1 MADKRVTITI
11 EAIDKASSTFKNIG
25 SQLSSLGKLADI
37 KGLSNLGNT
46 INSIGKAFSGIKSK
60 AGLAV
65 AGIALAVNGFN
76 KLYTA
81 SKQNFINGLSKIGSV
96 CKTIASKVVS
106 VGKAFLSFSGEVAN
120 ADLSFAGLAKT
131 SMGYDQTLERIGIKA
146 GATDGEMAKLGK
158 TIQTLTTDTVYSM
171 DEIAGAAEYMV
182 QNGRTA
188 SQVVEELGSV
198 AGLATT
204 GNIDL
209 AKSADIVA
217 SSMNM
222 FSRQGLSAKQ
232 VANLFAKAAN
242 TSGANVENL
251 AKSLENCGPQAAAL
265 NIPFEELMATLA
277 TMGDN
282 AIKGGKAGTALK
294 NLFQRMAAPTK
305 EAASAIKEFGL
316 ESAQAKIVSGDLK
329 GGLLEMKK
337 ALDLNKISSDEQ
349 QKAIKQLA
357 GAYGAAGLTS
367 VLNTA
372 TDELMTTFKAMEDGL
387 VSTNDLE
394 NGMKKLMGTIQ
405 GQVMRFSANVQLAF
419 YNLYTK
425 ANSSIAKTMD
435 VFNNF
440 LSMLNEGAGIQS
452 ALKYLETEFN
462 KIPKILSNA
471 INNGIK
477 GINSFINGGSLDSI
491 LNIGTSIIKG
501 ITSGINK
508 AYNSGT
514 LTSAISGMISKI
526 CDFITTNGDS
536 IAKAG
541 KQIMNSIKQGI
552 ENNKDKIKTAL
563 DTVIGVMN
571 TWAQGS
577 AEIKSL
583 CGTFASELID
593 GFIEQIGI
601 KAKGKATEFKNAL
614 ISSLTDTSTAPNT
627 TSDWL
632 GKVLGLDAEK
642 PPETLF
648 QKVGNWLKDYFF
660 GESFAAETDAAG
672 KNTTKGISQGI
683 ENGKGDVQSAS
694 EGIGLIFGES
704 VVKAVQLAQTQLQAA
719 FTGIQNSA
727 RTAFTGLANIVRN
740 QFTNCSNIV
749 RNQAVNMTNIVRNQC
764 VNMANIF
771 RNQFVSMSNIC
782 RNQFVNCANIIRNQ
796 MVNCGNIVRN
806 QCVNM
811 SNIFRNQFTS
821 MSNIARNQM
830 VNVSNIIR
838 NQMVN
843 VSNII
848 RNQITNA
855 TNSVRSQCVNMANIF
870 RNQFV
875 SMANVARNQMV
886 NVSNIIRNQAVSW
899 SNVIRNQVQNA
910 RKAFTQQF
918 ISMAKVARTQM
929 VNVSNIVRNQAMR
942 WSNIIRNQAQSA
954 RNALTS
960 SFMSMA
966 AVARNQMAS
975 VLSVVRSYMS
985 QIAAA
990 CNRTLT
996 LKVNI
1001 SKTETTTKKVV
1012 VEKSPKSLNMPQSS
1026 SLSASGYTR
1035 SASSIGLGTLV
1046 GALNSGATGSNRAI
1060 SIEVPLVLEGR
1071 EIARASAIYT
1081 REELAR
1087 LEKRNNRKRGE

>member
-1 MADKRVTITI
+1 MADKRVTVTI
-11 EAIDKASSTFKNIG
+11 EAVDKASSTIKSIG
-25 SQLSSLGKLADI
+25 SQLSSLGKLGDI
-37 KGLSNLGNT
+37 KGLSNLGST
-46 INSIGKAFSGIKSK
+46 IDSIGKAFSGIKGK
-60 AGLAV
+60 AGIAV
-65 AGIALAVNGFN
+65 AGITTVVGGFN
-76 KLYTA
+76 KLYSA
-81 SKQNFINGLSKIGSV
+81 SKQSFIDGLSKIGNV

-452 ALKYLETEFN
+452 ALKYLEMEFN

-471 INNGIK
+471 INDGIK
-477 GINSFINGGSLDSI
+477 GIDSFINGGSLDSI
-491 LNIGTSIIKG
+491 LNIGTNIIKG
-501 ITSGINK
+501 ITDGINK

-514 LTSAISGMISKI
+514 LTSAITGMISKI
-526 CDFITTNGDS
+526 CDFITTNAPA
-536 IAKAG
+536 IEKAG
-541 KQIMNSIKQGI
+541 LQIMDAIRQGI
-552 ENNKDKIKTAL
+552 ENNKGKISSALNSITSLLNSWANASGELQALFGNFANILIDAFIDNMINRVSNRTAEV
-563 DTVIGVMN
+563 TN
-571 TWAQGS
+571 A
-577 AEIKSL
+577 IKSVFNA
-583 CGTFASELID
+583 GN
-593 GFIEQIGI
+593 EQDIYERYGLVGENSG
-601 KAKGKATEFKNAL
+601 AK
-614 ISSLTDTSTAPNT
+614 
-627 TSDWL
+627 
-632 GKVLGLDAEK
+632 
-642 PPETLF
+642 
-648 QKVGNWLKDYFF
+648 F
-660 GESFAAETDAAG
+660 GEG
-672 KNTTKGISQGI
+672 KQKGADGVPLKLNEANFTELYNQYGNHGLTGGQNFGTK
-683 ENGKGDVQSAS
+683 AS
-694 EGIGLIFGES
+694 EGIESTKAEIISKGSEVGTGTAKAIEDGLNS
-704 VVKAVQLAQTQLQAA
+704 MNTDQLKALKTAIDEVGQVTKSTANSMKSS
-719 FTGIQNSA
+719 FTSITNSA
-727 RTAFTGLANIVRN
+727 RTSFMGLA
-740 QFTNCSNIV
+740 
-749 RNQAVNMTNIVRNQC
+749 
-764 VNMANIF
+764 
-771 RNQFVSMSNIC
+771 
-782 RNQFVNCANIIRNQ
+782 
-796 MVNCGNIVRN
+796 
-806 QCVNM
+806 
-811 SNIFRNQFTS
+811 
-821 MSNIARNQM
+821 NIARNQM
-830 VNVSNIIR
+830 VNVGNIIR
-838 NQMVN
+838 NQM
-843 VSNII
+843 
-848 RNQITNA
+848 TNA
-855 TNSVRSQCVNMANIF
+855 ANSVRSQCVNMANIF

-910 RKAFTQQF
+910 RNAFTRQF
-918 ISMAKVARTQM
+918 ISMASVARTQM

-942 WSNIIRNQAQSA
+942 WSNIIRN
-954 RNALTS
+954 ALTR

-966 AVARNQMAS
+966 AVARNQMSS

-1001 SKTETTTKKVV
+1001 NKTETTTKKVV
-1012 VEKSPKSLNMPQSS
+1012 VKKSPKSLNMPQSS

-1046 GALNSGATGSNRAI
+1046 GALNTASTGSNRAI

>member
-1 MADKRVTITI
+1 MADKRVTVTI
-11 EAIDKASSTFKNIG
+11 EAVDKASSTIKSIG
-25 SQLSSLGKLADI
+25 SQLSSLGKLGDI
-37 KGLSNLGNT
+37 KGLSNLGST
-46 INSIGKAFSGIKSK
+46 IDSIEKAFSGIKGK
-60 AGLAV
+60 AAIAT
-65 AGIALAVNGFN
+65 AGITTVVGGFN

-81 SKQNFINGLSKIGSV
+81 SKQSFINGLSKLGNV
-96 CKTIASKVVS
+96 CKTIVSKIIG
-106 VGKAFLSFSGEVAN
+106 VGKAFLSFSGNVAN

-182 QNGRTA
+182 QNGRNA
-188 SQVVEELGSV
+188 NQVIEELSSV

-209 AKSADIVA
+209 SKSADIVA

-265 NIPFEELMATLA
+265 NIPFEDLMATLA

-305 EAASAIKEFGL
+305 EAASAIKEYGL
-316 ESAQAKIVSGDLK
+316 ETAQAKIVSGDLK

-372 TDELMTTFKAMEDGL
+372 TDELMATFKAMEDGL

-394 NGMKKLMGTIQ
+394 DGMKKLMGTIQ

-471 INNGIK
+471 INKGIK
-477 GINSFINGGSLDSI
+477 SIDKFINGGSLNSI
-491 LNIGTSIIKG
+491 LNIGSNIVKG
-501 ITSGINK
+501 ITSGIDK
-508 AYNSGT
+508 AYNSGA
-514 LTSAISGMISKI
+514 LSSSISGMISKV
-526 CDFITTNGDS
+526 CDWITTNAPE
-536 IAKAG
+536 IQKAG
-541 KQIMNSIKQGI
+541 QQIIDAIKQGI
-552 ENNKDKIKTAL
+552 EDNKEKIKDAMNSII
-563 DTVIGVMN
+563 DVMN
-571 TWAQGS
+571 SWAQGS
-577 AEIKSL
+577 AELRAL
-583 CGTFASELID
+583 CGTFAKQLMD
-593 GFIEQIGI
+593 GFIEQTATEAAGSAGEFWNAFSSMFKASDTPDMSKGGTGVI
-601 KAKGKATEFKNAL
+601 KKITDWLFGESYAAEVEAKGK
-614 ISSLTDTSTAPNT
+614 
-627 TSDWL
+627 
-632 GKVLGLDAEK
+632 
-642 PPETLF
+642 ETGQNL
-648 QKVGNWLKDYFF
+648 N
-660 GESFAAETDAAG
+660 
-672 KNTTKGISQGI
+672 KGIESGKSQI
-683 ENGKGDVQSAS
+683 QQTGDAIGQIFGQNVVQS
-694 EGIGLIFGES
+694 IQ
-704 VVKAVQLAQTQLQAA
+704 KAQSQLNAA
-719 FTGIQNSA
+719 FTAIQNSA
-727 RTAFTGLANIVRN
+727 RNAFMGLANITRNQFTNACNIVRNQCTNMANIVRN
-740 QFTNCSNIV
+740 QCT
-749 RNQAVNMTNIVRNQC
+749 
-764 VNMANIF
+764 
-771 RNQFVSMSNIC
+771 
-782 RNQFVNCANIIRNQ
+782 
-796 MVNCGNIVRN
+796 
-806 QCVNM
+806 NM

-821 MSNIARNQM
+821 MSNIA
-830 VNVSNIIR
+830 R

-910 RKAFTQQF
+910 RNTFTQQF

-966 AVARNQMAS
+966 AVARNQMAN

-985 QIAAA
+985 RIAAT

-1012 VEKSPKSLNMPQSS
+1012 VENSPKSLNMPQSS

-1046 GALNSGATGSNRAI
+1046 GALNTASTGSNRAI

>member
-1 MADKRVTITI
+1 MADKRVTVTI
-11 EAIDKASSTFKNIG
+11 EAVDKASSTIKSIG
-25 SQLSSLGKLADI
+25 SQLSSLGKFGDI
-37 KGLSNLGNT
+37 KGLSNLGST
-46 INSIGKAFSGIKSK
+46 IDSIGKAFSGIKGK
-60 AGLAV
+60 AGIAV
-65 AGIALAVNGFN
+65 AGITTVVGGFN
-76 KLYTA
+76 KLYSA
-81 SKQNFINGLSKIGSV
+81 SKQSFIDGLSKLGSV

-440 LSMLNEGAGIQS
+440 LSMLNEGAGIRS

-477 GINSFINGGSLDSI
+477 GINSFINGGSLNSI
-491 LNIGTSIIKG
+491 LNIGSNIVKG
-501 ITSGINK
+501 ITNGINK
-508 AYNSGT
+508 AYNSGA
-514 LTSAISGMISKI
+514 LSSSISGMISKV
-526 CDFITTNGDS
+526 CDWITTNAPR
-536 IAKAG
+536 IQKAG
-541 KQIMNSIKQGI
+541 QQIIDAIKQGI
-552 ENNKDKIKTAL
+552 EDNKEKIKTAL
-563 DTVIGVMN
+563 DAVISVMN

-583 CGTFASELID
+583 CGTFASQLID

-627 TSDWL
+627 ASDWL

-683 ENGKGDVQSAS
+683 ENGKGDIQSAS

-704 VVKAVQLAQTQLQAA
+704 VVKAVQLAQTQLQTA

-727 RTAFTGLANIVRN
+727 RNAFMGLANITRNQFTNTCNIVRNQCTNMANIVRN
-740 QFTNCSNIV
+740 QCTNMS
-749 RNQAVNMTNIVRNQC
+749 
-764 VNMANIF
+764 NIF
-771 RNQFVSMSNIC
+771 RNQFVSMSN
-782 RNQFVNCANIIRNQ
+782 VA
-796 MVNCGNIVRN
+796 
-806 QCVNM
+806 
-811 SNIFRNQFTS
+811 
-821 MSNIARNQM
+821 
-830 VNVSNIIR
+830 R

-855 TNSVRSQCVNMANIF
+855 TNSVRSRCVNMANIF

-910 RKAFTQQF
+910 RNAFTQQF

-966 AVARNQMAS
+966 AVARNQMAN
-975 VLSVVRSYMS
+975 VLSVVQSYMS
-985 QIAAA
+985 RIAAT

-1001 SKTETTTKKVV
+1001 NKTETTTKKVV
-1012 VEKSPKSLNMPQSS
+1012 VKKSPKSLNMPQSS

-1046 GALNSGATGSNRAI
+1046 GALSSSSTGSNRAI

>member
-1 MADKRVTITI
+1 MADKRVTVTI
-11 EAIDKASSTFKNIG
+11 EAVDKASSTIKSIG
-25 SQLSSLGKLADI
+25 SQLSSLGKLGDI
-37 KGLSNLGNT
+37 KGLSNLGST
-46 INSIGKAFSGIKSK
+46 IDSIGKAFSGIKGK
-60 AGLAV
+60 AGIAV
-65 AGIALAVNGFN
+65 AGITTVVGGFN
-76 KLYTA
+76 KLYSA
-81 SKQNFINGLSKIGSV
+81 SKQSFVDGLSKLGSI
-96 CKTIASKVVS
+96 CKTIVS
-106 VGKAFLSFSGEVAN
+106 GIAGAGKAFLSFAGEVAN

-316 ESAQAKIVSGDLK
+316 ETAQAKIVSGDLK

-419 YNLYTK
+419 YNLYTQ
-425 ANSSIAKTMD
+425 ANSSIAKVMD

-440 LSMLNEGAGIQS
+440 LSMLNEGAGIRS

-477 GINSFINGGSLDSI
+477 GIDKFINGGSLNSI
-491 LNIGTSIIKG
+491 LNIGSNIVKG

-508 AYNSGT
+508 AYNSGA
-514 LTSAISGMISKI
+514 LSSSISGLISKV
-526 CDFITTNGDS
+526 CDWITTNAPR
-536 IAKAG
+536 IQKAG
-541 KQIMNSIKQGI
+541 QQIIDAIKQGI
-552 ENNKDKIKTAL
+552 EDNKEKIKTAL
-563 DTVIGVMN
+563 DAIIGVMN

-583 CGTFASELID
+583 CGTFAGTLID
-593 GFIEQIGI
+593 GFVEQIGI
-601 KAKGKATEFKNAL
+601 KAKGKGAELWNAFFSDIEPPATASES
-614 ISSLTDTSTAPNT
+614 ISNFIAKAFEQGFSEPPKT
-627 TSDWL
+627 TLQTVGDW
-632 GKVLGLDAEK
+632 
-642 PPETLF
+642 
-648 QKVGNWLKDYFF
+648 VGNIFRSIF
-660 GESFAAETDAAG
+660 GGEAYAAEVESGGTKAAEG
-672 KNTTKGISQGI
+672 ISKGIDQ
-683 ENGKGDVQSAS
+683 GKGQIETTTNAVGQ
-694 EGIGLIFGES
+694 IFGQS
-704 VVKAVQLAQTQLQAA
+704 LVNAVQQAQNQLSTA
-719 FTGIQNSA
+719 FTGIVNSA
-727 RTAFTGLANIVRN
+727 RTAFIDL
-740 QFTNCSNIV
+740 SNIV
-749 RNQAVNMTNIVRNQC
+749 RNQMVNSTNIVRNQ
-764 VNMANIF
+764 A
-771 RNQFVSMSNIC
+771 
-782 RNQFVNCANIIRNQ
+782 
-796 MVNCGNIVRN
+796 
-806 QCVNM
+806 VNM
-811 SNIFRNQFTS
+811 SNIFRNQFVSMANIVRNQFVNVANIVRNQMVNACNIVRSQCVNMTNIFRSQFVS
-821 MSNIARNQM
+821 MSNVARNQM
-830 VNVSNIIR
+830 VNVANIVR
-838 NQMVN
+838 NQMIN
-843 VSNII
+843 VGNII

-855 TNSVRSQCVNMANIF
+855 ANSVRTQCTNMSNIF

-910 RKAFTQQF
+910 RNTFTQQF
-918 ISMAKVARTQM
+918 ISMGNVARTQM

-966 AVARNQMAS
+966 AVARNQMAN
-975 VLSVVRSYMS
+975 VLSVVQSYMS
-985 QIAAA
+985 RIAAT

-1001 SKTETTTKKVV
+1001 NKTETTTKKVV
-1012 VEKSPKSLNMPQSS
+1012 VEKSPKSLNMPQAS

-1046 GALNSGATGSNRAI
+1046 GALSSASTGSNRAI

>member
-25 SQLSSLGKLADI
+25 SQLSALGKLADI

-46 INSIGKAFSGIKSK
+46 VNNIGKAFSTIKGK
-60 AGLAV
+60 
-65 AGIALAVNGFN
+65 AGIAAAGITLAVNGFN

-81 SKQNFINGLSKIGSV
+81 SKQNFIDGLSKLGSV
-96 CKTIASKVVS
+96 CKTIVS
-106 VGKAFLSFSGEVAN
+106 GITGAGKAFLSFAGNIAN

-217 SSMNM
+217 STMNM

-265 NIPFEELMATLA
+265 NIPFEQLMATLA

-316 ESAQAKIVSGDLK
+316 ETAQAKIVSGDLK

-419 YNLYTK
+419 YNLYTQ
-425 ANSSIAKTMD
+425 ANSSIAKVMD

-491 LNIGTSIIKG
+491 LNIGTNIIKG

-526 CDFITTNGDS
+526 CDFITINGDS

-541 KQIMNSIKQGI
+541 KQIMDSIKQGI

-704 VVKAVQLAQTQLQAA
+704 VVKAVQLAQTQLQTA

-796 MVNCGNIVRN
+796 MVNCANIVRN

-821 MSNIARNQM
+821 MSNIA
-830 VNVSNIIR
+830 R

-910 RKAFTQQF
+910 RNTFTQQF

-942 WSNIIRNQAQSA
+942 WGNIIRNQASNA

-966 AVARNQMAS
+966 AVARNQMAN

-985 QIAAA
+985 QIAAT

-1026 SLSASGYTR
+1026 SISASGYAR
-1035 SASSIGLGTLV
+1035 STSSIGLGTLV
-1046 GALNSGATGSNRAI
+1046 GALSSSSTGSNRAI

>member
-1 MADKRVTITI
+1 MADKRVTVTI
-11 EAIDKASSTFKNIG
+11 EAVDKASSTIKSIG
-25 SQLSSLGKLADI
+25 SQLSSLGKLGDI
-37 KGLSNLGNT
+37 KGLSNLGNAA
-46 INSIGKAFSGIKSK
+46 NNIGKAFSTIKGK
-60 AGLAV
+60 
-65 AGIALAVNGFN
+65 AGIAAAGITMAINGFN

-81 SKQNFINGLSKIGSV
+81 SKQSFISGLSKIGNV
-96 CKTIASKVVS
+96 CKTIVS
-106 VGKAFLSFSGEVAN
+106 GIIGAGKAFLSFAGNTAN
-120 ADLSFAGLAKT
+120 ADLSFTGLAKT
-131 SMGYDQTLERIGIKA
+131 SMNYDQTIERIGIKA
-146 GATDGEMAKLGK
+146 GATDSEMSKLGS
-158 TIQTLTTDTVYSM
+158 TIKKLTTDTVYSM
-171 DEIAGAAEYMV
+171 DEVAGAAEYMV

-188 SQVVEELGSV
+188 TQVVDELGSV
-198 AGLATT
+198 AGLATV

-209 AKSADIVA
+209 SRSADIVA
-217 SSMNM
+217 STMNM
-222 FSRQGLSAKQ
+222 FARQGISAKQ

-265 NIPFEELMATLA
+265 NIPFEQLMATLA

-305 EAASAIKEFGL
+305 EAASAIKQYGL
-316 ESAQAKIVSGDLK
+316 ESAQAKITSGDLK

-337 ALDLNKISSDEQ
+337 ALDLNKVSSTEQ
-349 QKAIKQLA
+349 QKAVKQLA

-372 TDELMTTFKAMEDGL
+372 TDELMVTFDAMEKGL

-394 NGMKKLMGTIQ
+394 NGMKKLMSTIQ

-419 YNLYTK
+419 YNLYTQ
-425 ANSSIAKTMD
+425 ANSSIAKVMD

-491 LNIGTSIIKG
+491 LNIGSNIVKG

-508 AYNSGT
+508 AYNSGA
-514 LTSAISGMISKI
+514 LSSSISGMISKV
-526 CDFITTNGDS
+526 CDWIITNAPR
-536 IAKAG
+536 IQKAG
-541 KQIMNSIKQGI
+541 QQIIDAIKQGI
-552 ENNKDKIKTAL
+552 EDNKEKIKTAL
-563 DTVIGVMN
+563 DAVISVMN

-583 CGTFASELID
+583 CGTFASQLID
-593 GFIEQIGI
+593 GFIEQVSI
-601 KAKGKATEFKNAL
+601 KAAASAGEFWNAIGSMFQPNSTPDMGKGGTGVIKKIT
-614 ISSLTDTSTAPNT
+614 
-627 TSDWL
+627 DWL
-632 GKVLGLDAEK
+632 
-642 PPETLF
+642 
-648 QKVGNWLKDYFF
+648 F
-660 GESFAAETDAAG
+660 GESYAAEVE
-672 KNTTKGISQGI
+672 TKGKETGQNLNKGLES
-683 ENGKGDVQSAS
+683 GKPQIQQTGNAIGQIFGQNVVQSIQQAQS
-694 EGIGLIFGES
+694 
-704 VVKAVQLAQTQLQAA
+704 QLNAA

-727 RTAFTGLANIVRN
+727 RNAFMGLANITRNQFTNACNIVRNQCTNMANIVRN
-740 QFTNCSNIV
+740 QF
-749 RNQAVNMTNIVRNQC
+749 
-764 VNMANIF
+764 
-771 RNQFVSMSNIC
+771 VSI
-782 RNQFVNCANIIRNQ
+782 
-796 MVNCGNIVRN
+796 
-806 QCVNM
+806 
-811 SNIFRNQFTS
+811 
-821 MSNIARNQM
+821 
-830 VNVSNIIR
+830 SNIIR

-843 VSNII
+843 AGNII
-848 RNQITNA
+848 KNQMTNA
-855 TNSVRSQCVNMANIF
+855 ANSVRSQCVNMANIF

-899 SNVIRNQVQNA
+899 SNVIRNQA
-910 RKAFTQQF
+910 
-918 ISMAKVARTQM
+918 
-929 VNVSNIVRNQAMR
+929 SN
-942 WSNIIRNQAQSA
+942 A

-966 AVARNQMAS
+966 AVARTQMAR
-975 VLSVVRSYMS
+975 VLSVVQSYMS
-985 QIAAA
+985 QIAAT

-1001 SKTETTTKKVV
+1001 NKTETTTKKVV
-1012 VEKSPKSLNMPQSS
+1012 VENEPASLSMPQTSS
-1026 SLSASGYTR
+1026 FSASGITR
-1035 SASSIGLGTLV
+1035 NAGTIGLGSLV
-1046 GALNSGATGSNRAI
+1046 GAIASSNTGSQRAI

-1081 REELAR
+1081 REELAK

>member
-1 MADKRVTITI
+1 MADKRVTVTI
-11 EAIDKASSTFKNIG
+11 EAIDKASSTIKSIG
-25 SQLSSLGKLADI
+25 SQLSSLGKLGDI
-37 KGLSNLGNT
+37 KGLSNLGST
-46 INSIGKAFSGIKSK
+46 IDSIGKAFSGIKGK
-60 AGLAV
+60 AGIAV
-65 AGIALAVNGFN
+65 AGITTVVGGFN
-76 KLYTA
+76 KLYSA
-81 SKQNFINGLSKIGSV
+81 SKQNFIDGLSKLGSV

-471 INNGIK
+471 INDGIK
-477 GINSFINGGSLDSI
+477 GIDSFINGGSLDSI
-491 LNIGTSIIKG
+491 LNIGTNIIKG

-514 LTSAISGMISKI
+514 LTSAITGMISKI
-526 CDFITTNGDS
+526 CDFITTNAPA
-536 IAKAG
+536 IEKAG
-541 KQIMNSIKQGI
+541 LQIMDAIKQGI
-552 ENNKDKIKTAL
+552 ENNKGKISSALNSITSLLNSWANASGELQALFGNFANILIDAFIDNMINRVSNRTAEV
-563 DTVIGVMN
+563 TN
-571 TWAQGS
+571 A
-577 AEIKSL
+577 IKSVFNAGNEQDIYERYGL
-583 CGTFASELID
+583 VGENSGT
-593 GFIEQIGI
+593 
-601 KAKGKATEFKNAL
+601 K
-614 ISSLTDTSTAPNT
+614 
-627 TSDWL
+627 
-632 GKVLGLDAEK
+632 
-642 PPETLF
+642 
-648 QKVGNWLKDYFF
+648 F
-660 GESFAAETDAAG
+660 GEGKQRGADGTPLKLNKANFTELYNQYGNHGLTGG
-672 KNTTKGISQGI
+672 KNFGTKVNQGI
-683 ENGKGDVQSAS
+683 ENTKAEIISKGSEVGTGTAKAIEDGLNSMDTNQLKALKTAIDEVGKVTKSTAS
-694 EGIGLIFGES
+694 S
-704 VVKAVQLAQTQLQAA
+704 MKSS
-719 FTGIQNSA
+719 FTSITNSA
-727 RTAFTGLANIVRN
+727 RTSFMGL
-740 QFTNCSNIV
+740 
-749 RNQAVNMTNIVRNQC
+749 TNIVRNQM
-764 VNMANIF
+764 VN
-771 RNQFVSMSNIC
+771 VG
-782 RNQFVNCANIIRNQ
+782 NIIRNQ
-796 MVNCGNIVRN
+796 M
-806 QCVNM
+806 
-811 SNIFRNQFTS
+811 
-821 MSNIARNQM
+821 
-830 VNVSNIIR
+830 
-838 NQMVN
+838 
-843 VSNII
+843 
-848 RNQITNA
+848 TNA
-855 TNSVRSQCVNMANIF
+855 ANSVRSQCVNMANIF

-886 NVSNIIRNQAVSW
+886 NVSNIIRNQAMSW

-910 RKAFTQQF
+910 RNTFTQQF
-918 ISMAKVARTQM
+918 ISMGNVARTQM

-954 RNALTS
+954 RNALTR

-966 AVARNQMAS
+966 AVARNQMSS

-985 QIAAA
+985 QIAAT

-996 LKVNI
+996 LRVNI

-1026 SLSASGYTR
+1026 SISASGYTR

-1046 GALNSGATGSNRAI
+1046 GALNTASTGSNRAI

>member
-1 MADKRVTITI
+1 MADKRVTVTI
-11 EAIDKASSTFKNIG
+11 EAVDKASSTIKSIG
-25 SQLSSLGKLADI
+25 SQLSSLGKLGDI

-46 INSIGKAFSGIKSK
+46 IDSIGKAFSSIKGK
-60 AGLAV
+60 
-65 AGIALAVNGFN
+65 AGIATAGITMAVGGFN
-76 KLYTA
+76 KLYSA
-81 SKQNFINGLSKIGSV
+81 SKQSFIDGLSKIGSV
-96 CKTIASKVVS
+96 CKTIISGIAGA
-106 VGKAFLSFSGEVAN
+106 GKAFLSFAGNIAN

-131 SMGYDQTLERIGIKA
+131 SMNYDQTIERIGIKA
-146 GATDGEMAKLGK
+146 GATDSEMAKLGN
-158 TIQTLTTDTVYSM
+158 TIKKLTTDTVYSM
-171 DEIAGAAEYMV
+171 DEVAGAAEYMV

-188 SQVVEELGSV
+188 TQVVDELGAV
-198 AGLATT
+198 TGLATV

-209 AKSADIVA
+209 ARSADIVA

-222 FSRQGLSAKQ
+222 FSRQGLSAQQ

-265 NIPFEELMATLA
+265 NIPFEQLMATLA

-305 EAASAIKEFGL
+305 EAANAIKEYSL
-316 ESAQAKIVSGDLK
+316 ETAQAKIVSGDLK

-337 ALDLNKISSDEQ
+337 ALDLNKISSEEQ

-357 GAYGAAGLTS
+357 GAYGSAGLTA

-372 TDELMTTFKAMEDGL
+372 TDELMVTFDAMEKGL

-394 NGMKKLMGTIQ
+394 NGMKKLMSTIQ

-419 YNLYTK
+419 YNLYTQ
-425 ANSSIAKTMD
+425 ANSSIAKVMD

-440 LSMLNEGAGIQS
+440 LSMLNSGAGIQS

-477 GINSFINGGSLDSI
+477 GINSFINGGALNSI
-491 LNIGTSIIKG
+491 LNIGSNIVKG

-508 AYNSGT
+508 AYNSGA
-514 LTSAISGMISKI
+514 LSSSISGLISKV
-526 CDFITTNGDS
+526 CDWITTNAPK
-536 IAKAG
+536 IQKAG
-541 KQIMNSIKQGI
+541 QQIIDAIKQGI
-552 ENNKDKIKTAL
+552 EDNKEKIKTAL
-563 DTVIGVMN
+563 DAIIGVMN

-583 CGTFASELID
+583 CGTFASQLID
-593 GFIEQIGI
+593 GFVEQVSIKAAASAGEFWNAIGSMFQPSSTPDMGKGGTGVI
-601 KAKGKATEFKNAL
+601 KKITDWLFGESYAAEVEAKGKETGQNLNKGLESGKDQIQQTGNA
-614 ISSLTDTSTAPNT
+614 I
-627 TSDWL
+627 
-632 GKVLGLDAEK
+632 G
-642 PPETLF
+642 
-648 QKVGNWLKDYFF
+648 QIF
-660 GESFAAETDAAG
+660 GQ
-672 KNTTKGISQGI
+672 NV
-683 ENGKGDVQSAS
+683 VQS
-694 EGIGLIFGES
+694 IQ
-704 VVKAVQLAQTQLQAA
+704 KAQSQLNAA

-727 RTAFTGLANIVRN
+727 RNAFMGLANITRNQFTNACNIVRNQCTNMANIVRN
-740 QFTNCSNIV
+740 QF
-749 RNQAVNMTNIVRNQC
+749 
-764 VNMANIF
+764 
-771 RNQFVSMSNIC
+771 VSI
-782 RNQFVNCANIIRNQ
+782 
-796 MVNCGNIVRN
+796 
-806 QCVNM
+806 
-811 SNIFRNQFTS
+811 
-821 MSNIARNQM
+821 
-830 VNVSNIIR
+830 SNIIR

-843 VSNII
+843 TGNII
-848 RNQITNA
+848 RNQMTNA
-855 TNSVRSQCVNMANIF
+855 ANSVRSQCVNMANIF

-886 NVSNIIRNQAVSW
+886 NVSNIIRNQAMSW

-910 RKAFTQQF
+910 RNAFTQQF
-918 ISMAKVARTQM
+918 ISMASVARTQM
-929 VNVSNIVRNQAMR
+929 VNISNIIRNQAMS
-942 WSNIIRNQAQSA
+942 WSNIIRNQASNA

-966 AVARNQMAS
+966 AVARNQMAN
-975 VLSVVRSYMS
+975 VLSVVQSYMS

-1046 GALNSGATGSNRAI
+1046 GALNSSSTGSNRAI

>member
-1 MADKRVTITI
+1 MADKRVTVTI
-11 EAIDKASSTFKNIG
+11 EAVDKASSTIKNIG
-25 SQLSSLGKLADI
+25 SQLSSLGKLGDI
-37 KGLSNLGNT
+37 KGLSNLGST
-46 INSIGKAFSGIKSK
+46 IDSIGKAFSGIKGK
-60 AGLAV
+60 AGIAV
-65 AGIALAVNGFN
+65 AGITTVVGGFN

-81 SKQNFINGLSKIGSV
+81 SKQSFINGLSKIGNV
-96 CKTIASKVVS
+96 CKTIVS
-106 VGKAFLSFSGEVAN
+106 GIAGAGKAFLSFAGNIAN

-131 SMGYDQTLERIGIKA
+131 SMNYDQTIERIGIKA
-146 GATDGEMAKLGK
+146 GATDSEMSKLGS
-158 TIQTLTTDTVYSM
+158 TIKKLTTDTVYSM
-171 DEIAGAAEYMV
+171 DEVAGAAEYMV

-188 SQVVEELGSV
+188 TQVVDELGAV
-198 AGLATT
+198 AGLATV
-204 GNIDL
+204 GNISL
-209 AKSADIVA
+209 SRSADIVA

-222 FSRQGLSAKQ
+222 FARQGLSAKQ

-265 NIPFEELMATLA
+265 NIPFEQLMATLA

-305 EAASAIKEFGL
+305 EAANAIKEYSL
-316 ESAQAKIVSGDLK
+316 ETAQAKIVSGDLK

-357 GAYGAAGLTS
+357 GAYGSAGLTA

-372 TDELMTTFKAMEDGL
+372 TDELMVTFEAMEKGL

-394 NGMKKLMGTIQ
+394 KGMEKLMGTIQ

-419 YNLYTK
+419 YNLYTQ
-425 ANSSIAKTMD
+425 ANSSIAKMMD

-491 LNIGTSIIKG
+491 LNIGSNIVKG

-508 AYNSGT
+508 AYNSGA
-514 LTSAISGMISKI
+514 LSSSISGLISKV
-526 CDFITTNGDS
+526 CDWITTNAPR
-536 IAKAG
+536 IQKAG
-541 KQIMNSIKQGI
+541 QQIIDAIKQGI
-552 ENNKDKIKTAL
+552 EDNKEKIKTAL
-563 DTVIGVMN
+563 DAIIGVMN

-583 CGTFASELID
+583 CGTFASQLID
-593 GFIEQIGI
+593 GFIEQVSI
-601 KAKGKATEFKNAL
+601 KAAASAGEFWNAIGSMFQPSSTPDMGKGGTGIIKKIT
-614 ISSLTDTSTAPNT
+614 
-627 TSDWL
+627 DWL
-632 GKVLGLDAEK
+632 
-642 PPETLF
+642 
-648 QKVGNWLKDYFF
+648 F
-660 GESFAAETDAAG
+660 GESYAAEVE
-672 KNTTKGISQGI
+672 TKGKETGQNLNKGI
-683 ENGKGDVQSAS
+683 ESEKTQIQQTGDAIGKIFGQNVVQS
-694 EGIGLIFGES
+694 IQ
-704 VVKAVQLAQTQLQAA
+704 KAQSQLNTA
-719 FTGIQNSA
+719 FKGIQDSA
-727 RTAFTGLANIVRN
+727 RNAFMGLANITRN
-740 QFTNCSNIV
+740 QFTNTC
-749 RNQAVNMTNIVRNQC
+749 NIVRNQC
-764 VNMANIF
+764 TNMSNIF
-771 RNQFVSMSNIC
+771 RNQFVSMSN
-782 RNQFVNCANIIRNQ
+782 V
-796 MVNCGNIVRN
+796 
-806 QCVNM
+806 
-811 SNIFRNQFTS
+811 
-821 MSNIARNQM
+821 ARNQM

-838 NQMVN
+838 NQ
-843 VSNII
+843 IA
-848 RNQITNA
+848 NA
-855 TNSVRSQCVNMANIF
+855 ANSVRSQCVNMANIF

-910 RKAFTQQF
+910 RNTFTQQF
-918 ISMAKVARTQM
+918 ISMARVARTQM
-929 VNVSNIVRNQAMR
+929 VNVSNIIRNQAMR

-966 AVARNQMAS
+966 AVARNQMAN
-975 VLSVVRSYMS
+975 VLSVVQSYMS
-985 QIAAA
+985 RIAAT

-1026 SLSASGYTR
+1026 SLSASGYAR
-1035 SASSIGLGTLV
+1035 STSSIGLGTLV
-1046 GALNSGATGSNRAI
+1046 GALNTASTGSNRAI

>member
-1 MADKRVTITI
+1 MADKRVTVTI
-11 EAIDKASSTFKNIG
+11 EAVDKASSTIKSIG
-25 SQLSSLGKLADI
+25 SQLSSLGKLGDI
-37 KGLSNLGNT
+37 KGLSNLGST
-46 INSIGKAFSGIKSK
+46 IDSIGKAFSGIKGK
-60 AGLAV
+60 AGIAV
-65 AGIALAVNGFN
+65 AGITTVVGGFN
-76 KLYTA
+76 KLYSA
-81 SKQNFINGLSKIGSV
+81 SKQSFIDGLSKLGSV

-265 NIPFEELMATLA
+265 NIPFEDLMATLA

-316 ESAQAKIVSGDLK
+316 ESAQTKIVSGDLK

-337 ALDLNKISSDEQ
+337 ALDLNKISSEEQ
-349 QKAIKQLA
+349 QKAVKQLA

-440 LSMLNEGAGIQS
+440 LSMLNEGAGIRS

-477 GINSFINGGSLDSI
+477 GIDKFINGGSLDSI
-491 LNIGTSIIKG
+491 LNIGTNIIKG

-514 LTSAISGMISKI
+514 LTSAITGMISKI
-526 CDFITTNGDS
+526 CDFITTNAPL
-536 IAKAG
+536 IEKAG
-541 KQIMNSIKQGI
+541 LQIMDAIKQGI
-552 ENNKDKIKTAL
+552 ENNKGKISSALNSVTSLLNSWANASGELQALFGNFANILIDAFIDNMINRVSNRTAEV
-563 DTVIGVMN
+563 TN
-571 TWAQGS
+571 A
-577 AEIKSL
+577 IKSVFNAGNEQDIYERYGIVGENS
-583 CGTFASELID
+583 GT
-593 GFIEQIGI
+593 
-601 KAKGKATEFKNAL
+601 K
-614 ISSLTDTSTAPNT
+614 
-627 TSDWL
+627 
-632 GKVLGLDAEK
+632 
-642 PPETLF
+642 
-648 QKVGNWLKDYFF
+648 F
-660 GESFAAETDAAG
+660 GEGKQRGADGTPLKLNKANFTELYNQYGNHGLTGG
-672 KNTTKGISQGI
+672 KNFGTKVNQGI
-683 ENGKGDVQSAS
+683 ENTKAEIISKGSEVGTGTAKAIEDGLNSMDTNQLKALKTAIDEVGKVTKSTANS
-694 EGIGLIFGES
+694 MKS
-704 VVKAVQLAQTQLQAA
+704 S
-719 FTGIQNSA
+719 FTSITNSA
-727 RTAFTGLANIVRN
+727 RTSFMGL
-740 QFTNCSNIV
+740 
-749 RNQAVNMTNIVRNQC
+749 TNIVRNQ
-764 VNMANIF
+764 
-771 RNQFVSMSNIC
+771 
-782 RNQFVNCANIIRNQ
+782 
-796 MVNCGNIVRN
+796 
-806 QCVNM
+806 
-811 SNIFRNQFTS
+811 
-821 MSNIARNQM
+821 M
-830 VNVSNIIR
+830 VNVGNIIK
-838 NQMVN
+838 NQM
-843 VSNII
+843 
-848 RNQITNA
+848 TNA
-855 TNSVRSQCVNMANIF
+855 ANSVRSQCVNMANIF

-910 RKAFTQQF
+910 RNTFTQQF

-966 AVARNQMAS
+966 AVARNQMAR
-975 VLSVVRSYMS
+975 VLSVVQGYMS
-985 QIAAA
+985 RIAAA

-1046 GALNSGATGSNRAI
+1046 GALNTASTGSNRAI

>member
-1 MADKRVTITI
+1 MADKRVTVTI
-11 EAIDKASSTFKNIG
+11 EAVDKASSTIKSIG
-25 SQLSSLGKLADI
+25 SQLSSLGKLGDI
-37 KGLSNLGNT
+37 KGLSNLGST
-46 INSIGKAFSGIKSK
+46 IDSIGKAFSGIKGK
-60 AGLAV
+60 AGIAV
-65 AGIALAVNGFN
+65 AGITTVVGGFN
-76 KLYTA
+76 KLYSA
-81 SKQNFINGLSKIGSV
+81 SKQSFIDGLSKIGNV

-452 ALKYLETEFN
+452 ALKYLEMEFN

-471 INNGIK
+471 INDGIK
-477 GINSFINGGSLDSI
+477 GIDSFINGGSLDSI
-491 LNIGTSIIKG
+491 LNIGTNIIKG
-501 ITSGINK
+501 ITDGINK

-514 LTSAISGMISKI
+514 LTSAITGMISKI
-526 CDFITTNGDS
+526 CDFITTNAPA
-536 IAKAG
+536 IEKAG
-541 KQIMNSIKQGI
+541 LQIMDAIRQGI
-552 ENNKDKIKTAL
+552 ENNKGKISSALNSITSLLNSWANASGELQALFGNFANILIDAFIDNMINRVSNRTAEV
-563 DTVIGVMN
+563 TN
-571 TWAQGS
+571 A
-577 AEIKSL
+577 IKSVFNA
-583 CGTFASELID
+583 GN
-593 GFIEQIGI
+593 EQDIYERYGLVGENSG
-601 KAKGKATEFKNAL
+601 AK
-614 ISSLTDTSTAPNT
+614 
-627 TSDWL
+627 
-632 GKVLGLDAEK
+632 
-642 PPETLF
+642 
-648 QKVGNWLKDYFF
+648 F
-660 GESFAAETDAAG
+660 GEG
-672 KNTTKGISQGI
+672 KQKGADGVPLKLNEANFTELYNQYGNHGLTGGQNFGTK
-683 ENGKGDVQSAS
+683 AS
-694 EGIGLIFGES
+694 EGIESTKAEIISKGSEVGTGTAKAIEDGLNS
-704 VVKAVQLAQTQLQAA
+704 MNTDQLKALKTAIDEVGQVTKSTANSMKSS
-719 FTGIQNSA
+719 FTSITNSA
-727 RTAFTGLANIVRN
+727 RTSFMGLA
-740 QFTNCSNIV
+740 
-749 RNQAVNMTNIVRNQC
+749 
-764 VNMANIF
+764 
-771 RNQFVSMSNIC
+771 
-782 RNQFVNCANIIRNQ
+782 
-796 MVNCGNIVRN
+796 
-806 QCVNM
+806 
-811 SNIFRNQFTS
+811 
-821 MSNIARNQM
+821 NIARNQM
-830 VNVSNIIR
+830 VNVGNIIR
-838 NQMVN
+838 NQM
-843 VSNII
+843 
-848 RNQITNA
+848 TNA
-855 TNSVRSQCVNMANIF
+855 ANSVRSQCVNMANIF

-910 RKAFTQQF
+910 RNAFTRQF
-918 ISMAKVARTQM
+918 ISMASVARTQM

-954 RNALTS
+954 RNALTR

-966 AVARNQMAS
+966 AVARNQMSS

-1001 SKTETTTKKVV
+1001 NKTETTTKKVV
-1012 VEKSPKSLNMPQSS
+1012 VKKSPKSLNMPQSS

-1046 GALNSGATGSNRAI
+1046 GALNTASTGSNRAI

>member
-1 MADKRVTITI
+1 MADKRVTVTI
-11 EAIDKASSTFKNIG
+11 EAVDKASSTIKSIG
-25 SQLSSLGKLADI
+25 SQLSSLGKLGDI

-46 INSIGKAFSGIKSK
+46 IDSIGKAFSSIKGK
-60 AGLAV
+60 
-65 AGIALAVNGFN
+65 AGIATAGITMAVGGFN
-76 KLYTA
+76 KLYSA
-81 SKQNFINGLSKIGSV
+81 SKQSFIDGLSKIGSV
-96 CKTIASKVVS
+96 CKTIISGIAGA
-106 VGKAFLSFSGEVAN
+106 GKAFLSFAGNIAN

-131 SMGYDQTLERIGIKA
+131 SMNYDQTIERIGIKA
-146 GATDGEMAKLGK
+146 GATDSEMAKLGN
-158 TIQTLTTDTVYSM
+158 TIKKLTTDTVYSM
-171 DEIAGAAEYMV
+171 DEVAGAAEYMV

-188 SQVVEELGSV
+188 TQVIDELGAV
-198 AGLATT
+198 TGLATV

-209 AKSADIVA
+209 SRSADIVA

-222 FSRQGLSAKQ
+222 FSRQGLSAQQ

-242 TSGANVENL
+242 TSGSNVENL

-265 NIPFEELMATLA
+265 NIPFEQLMATLA

-305 EAASAIKEFGL
+305 EAANAIKEYSL
-316 ESAQAKIVSGDLK
+316 ETAQAKIVSGDLK

-337 ALDLNKISSDEQ
+337 ALDLNKISSEEQ

-357 GAYGAAGLTS
+357 GAYGSAGLTA

-372 TDELMTTFKAMEDGL
+372 TDELMVTFDAMEKGL

-394 NGMKKLMGTIQ
+394 NGMKKLMSTIQ

-419 YNLYTK
+419 YNLYTQ
-425 ANSSIAKTMD
+425 ANSSIAKVMD

-477 GINSFINGGSLDSI
+477 GINSFINGGSLNSI
-491 LNIGTSIIKG
+491 LNIGSNIVKG

-508 AYNSGT
+508 AYNSGA
-514 LTSAISGMISKI
+514 LSSSISGLISKV
-526 CDFITTNGDS
+526 CDWITTNAPK
-536 IAKAG
+536 IQKAG
-541 KQIMNSIKQGI
+541 QQIIDAIKQGI
-552 ENNKDKIKTAL
+552 EDNKEKIKTAL
-563 DTVIGVMN
+563 DAIIGVMN

-583 CGTFASELID
+583 CGTFASQLID
-593 GFIEQIGI
+593 GFIEQVSIKAAASAGEFWNAIGSMFQPSSTPDMGKGGTGVI
-601 KAKGKATEFKNAL
+601 KKITDWLFGESYAAEVEAKGKETGQNLNKGLESGKDQIQQTGNA
-614 ISSLTDTSTAPNT
+614 I
-627 TSDWL
+627 
-632 GKVLGLDAEK
+632 G
-642 PPETLF
+642 
-648 QKVGNWLKDYFF
+648 QIF
-660 GESFAAETDAAG
+660 GQ
-672 KNTTKGISQGI
+672 NV
-683 ENGKGDVQSAS
+683 VQS
-694 EGIGLIFGES
+694 IQ
-704 VVKAVQLAQTQLQAA
+704 KAQSQLNAA

-727 RTAFTGLANIVRN
+727 RNAFMGLANITRNQFTNACNIVRNQCTNMANIVRN
-740 QFTNCSNIV
+740 QFTSMSNIV
-749 RNQAVNMTNIVRNQC
+749 RNQCTNMS
-764 VNMANIF
+764 NIF
-771 RNQFVSMSNIC
+771 RNQFVSMSN
-782 RNQFVNCANIIRNQ
+782 V
-796 MVNCGNIVRN
+796 
-806 QCVNM
+806 
-811 SNIFRNQFTS
+811 
-821 MSNIARNQM
+821 ARNQM
-830 VNVSNIIR
+830 VN
-838 NQMVN
+838 M
-843 VSNII
+843 SNII

-886 NVSNIIRNQAVSW
+886 NVSNIIRNQAMRW
-899 SNVIRNQVQNA
+899 GNVIRNQVQNA
-910 RKAFTQQF
+910 RNTFTQQF

-942 WSNIIRNQAQSA
+942 WGNIIRSQASNA

-966 AVARNQMAS
+966 AVARNQMAR
-975 VLSVVRSYMS
+975 VLSVVQGYMS
-985 QIAAA
+985 RIAAA

-1026 SLSASGYTR
+1026 SISASGYTR
-1035 SASSIGLGTLV
+1035 STSSIGLGTLV
-1046 GALNSGATGSNRAI
+1046 GALSSASTGSNRAI

>member
-1 MADKRVTITI
+1 MADKRVTVTI
-11 EAIDKASSTFKNIG
+11 EAVDKASSTIKSIG
-25 SQLSSLGKLADI
+25 SQLSSLGKLGDI
-37 KGLSNLGNT
+37 KGLSNLGST
-46 INSIGKAFSGIKSK
+46 IDSIGKAFSGIKGK
-60 AGLAV
+60 V
-65 AGIALAVNGFN
+65 GIAVTGITTAVNGFN

-81 SKQNFINGLSKIGSV
+81 SKQSFIDGLSKIGNV
-96 CKTIASKVVS
+96 CKTVISGVLNA
-106 VGKAFLSFSGEVAN
+106 GKSFLSFAGNVAN

-131 SMGYDQTLERIGIKA
+131 SMNYDQTIERIGIKA
-146 GATDGEMAKLGK
+146 GATDGEMAKLGN
-158 TIQTLTTDTVYSM
+158 TIKKLTTDTVYSM
-171 DEIAGAAEYMV
+171 DEVAGAAEYMV

-188 SQVVEELGSV
+188 TQVVDELGAV
-198 AGLATT
+198 TGLATV
-204 GNIDL
+204 GNINL
-209 AKSADIVA
+209 SRSADIVA

-222 FSRQGLSAKQ
+222 FSRQGLSAQQ

-265 NIPFEELMATLA
+265 NIPFEQLMATLA

-305 EAASAIKEFGL
+305 EAASAIKEYGL
-316 ESAQAKIVSGDLK
+316 EAAQAKIVSGDLK

-337 ALDLNKISSDEQ
+337 ALDLNKISSEEQ

-357 GAYGAAGLTS
+357 GAYGSAGLTA

-372 TDELMTTFKAMEDGL
+372 TDELMVTFEAMEKGL

-394 NGMKKLMGTIQ
+394 KGMNKLMSTIQ

-419 YNLYTK
+419 YNLYTN
-425 ANSSIAKTMD
+425 ANSSIAKVMD

-440 LSMLNEGAGIQS
+440 LSMLNSGAGIGS
-452 ALKYLETEFN
+452 ALKYLEMEFN
-462 KIPKILSNA
+462 KIPQILSNA

-477 GINSFINGGSLDSI
+477 GIDNFINGGAFDSV
-491 LNIGTSIIKG
+491 LNIGTNIIKG
-501 ITSGINK
+501 ITDGINK

-514 LTSAISGMISKI
+514 LTSAITGMISKI
-526 CDFITTNGDS
+526 CDFITTNAPL
-536 IAKAG
+536 IERAG
-541 KQIMNSIKQGI
+541 LQIMDAIRQGI
-552 ENNKDKIKTAL
+552 ENNKGKIRSALNSVTSLLNSWANASGELQALFGNFADILMDAFIDRMINRVSNRTAEV
-563 DTVIGVMN
+563 TN
-571 TWAQGS
+571 A
-577 AEIKSL
+577 IKSVFNA
-583 CGTFASELID
+583 GN
-593 GFIEQIGI
+593 EQDIYERYGLVGENSG
-601 KAKGKATEFKNAL
+601 AK
-614 ISSLTDTSTAPNT
+614 
-627 TSDWL
+627 
-632 GKVLGLDAEK
+632 
-642 PPETLF
+642 
-648 QKVGNWLKDYFF
+648 F
-660 GESFAAETDAAG
+660 GEG
-672 KNTTKGISQGI
+672 KQKGADGVPLKLNEANFTELYNQYGNHGLTGGQKFGTKVNQGI
-683 ENGKGDVQSAS
+683 ENTKAEIISKGS
-694 EGIGLIFGES
+694 EVGTGTAKAIEDGLNS
-704 VVKAVQLAQTQLQAA
+704 MNTDQLKALKTAIDEVGQVTKSTANSMKSS
-719 FTGIQNSA
+719 FTSITNSA
-727 RTAFTGLANIVRN
+727 RTSFMGLANIV
-740 QFTNCSNIV
+740 
-749 RNQAVNMTNIVRNQC
+749 
-764 VNMANIF
+764 
-771 RNQFVSMSNIC
+771 
-782 RNQFVNCANIIRNQ
+782 
-796 MVNCGNIVRN
+796 
-806 QCVNM
+806 
-811 SNIFRNQFTS
+811 
-821 MSNIARNQM
+821 
-830 VNVSNIIR
+830 R

-848 RNQITNA
+848 RNQITSA

-910 RKAFTQQF
+910 RNTFTRQF
-918 ISMAKVARTQM
+918 ISMASVARTQM

-942 WSNIIRNQAQSA
+942 WGNIIRNQASNA
-954 RNALTS
+954 RNALTR

-966 AVARNQMAS
+966 AVARNQMS
-975 VLSVVRSYMS
+975 NVLSVVRSYMS
-985 QIAAA
+985 QIAAT

-1046 GALNSGATGSNRAI
+1046 GALNSSSTGSNRAI

>member
-1 MADKRVTITI
+1 MVDKRVTVTI
-11 EAIDKASSTFKNIG
+11 EAVDKASSTIKSIG
-25 SQLSSLGKLADI
+25 SQLSSLGKLGDI
-37 KGLSNLGNT
+37 KGLSNLGST
-46 INSIGKAFSGIKSK
+46 IDSIGKAFSGIKGK
-60 AGLAV
+60 AGIAV
-65 AGIALAVNGFN
+65 AGITTAVNGFN
-76 KLYTA
+76 KLYSA
-81 SKQNFINGLSKIGSV
+81 SKQSFIDGLSKLGSV

-265 NIPFEELMATLA
+265 NIPFEDLMATLA

-316 ESAQAKIVSGDLK
+316 ESAQTKIVSGDLK

-337 ALDLNKISSDEQ
+337 ALDLNKISSEEQ
-349 QKAIKQLA
+349 QKAVKQLA

-440 LSMLNEGAGIQS
+440 LSMLNEGAGIRS

-477 GINSFINGGSLDSI
+477 GIDKFINGGSLDSI
-491 LNIGTSIIKG
+491 LNIGTNIIKG

-514 LTSAISGMISKI
+514 LTSAITGMISKI
-526 CDFITTNGDS
+526 CDFITTNAPL
-536 IAKAG
+536 IEKAG
-541 KQIMNSIKQGI
+541 LQIMDAIKQGI
-552 ENNKDKIKTAL
+552 ENNKGKISSALNSVTSLLNSWANASGELQALFGNFANILIDAFIDNMINRVSNRTAEV
-563 DTVIGVMN
+563 TN
-571 TWAQGS
+571 A
-577 AEIKSL
+577 IKSVFNAGNEQDIYERYGIVGENS
-583 CGTFASELID
+583 GT
-593 GFIEQIGI
+593 
-601 KAKGKATEFKNAL
+601 K
-614 ISSLTDTSTAPNT
+614 
-627 TSDWL
+627 
-632 GKVLGLDAEK
+632 
-642 PPETLF
+642 
-648 QKVGNWLKDYFF
+648 F
-660 GESFAAETDAAG
+660 GEGKQRGADGTPLKLNKANFTELYNQYGNHGLTGG
-672 KNTTKGISQGI
+672 KNFGTKVNQGI
-683 ENGKGDVQSAS
+683 ENTKAEIISKGSEVGTGTAKAIEDGLNSMDTNQLKALKTAIDEVGKVTKSTANS
-694 EGIGLIFGES
+694 MKS
-704 VVKAVQLAQTQLQAA
+704 S
-719 FTGIQNSA
+719 FTSITNSA
-727 RTAFTGLANIVRN
+727 RTSFMGL
-740 QFTNCSNIV
+740 
-749 RNQAVNMTNIVRNQC
+749 TNIVRNQ
-764 VNMANIF
+764 
-771 RNQFVSMSNIC
+771 
-782 RNQFVNCANIIRNQ
+782 
-796 MVNCGNIVRN
+796 
-806 QCVNM
+806 
-811 SNIFRNQFTS
+811 
-821 MSNIARNQM
+821 M
-830 VNVSNIIR
+830 VNVGNIIK
-838 NQMVN
+838 NQM
-843 VSNII
+843 
-848 RNQITNA
+848 TNA
-855 TNSVRSQCVNMANIF
+855 ANSVRSQCVNMANIF

-910 RKAFTQQF
+910 RNTFTQQF

-966 AVARNQMAS
+966 AVARNQMAR
-975 VLSVVRSYMS
+975 VLSVVQGYMS
-985 QIAAA
+985 RIAAA

-1046 GALNSGATGSNRAI
+1046 GALNTASTGSNRAI